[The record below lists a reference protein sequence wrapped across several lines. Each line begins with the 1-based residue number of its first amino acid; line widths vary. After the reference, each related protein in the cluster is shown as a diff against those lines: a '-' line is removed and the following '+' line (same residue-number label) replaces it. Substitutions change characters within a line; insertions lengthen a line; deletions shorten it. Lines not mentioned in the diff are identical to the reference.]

1 MKPLLPTNECDL
13 KKTRGHK
20 KEGLYQYSKIKKA
33 DFKML
38 ENKNYYQLQ
47 GSCEQKEE
55 KLSNM

>member
-47 GSCEQKEE
+47 GSCE
-55 KLSNM
+55 